1 MARIRT
7 VKPSLFRHY
16 DLYKAEKETKLPL
29 RLAWIGLF
37 TVCDREGRF
46 KWRPEEIK
54 PDVLPFDEKVDFA
67 QVLKAL
73 DAYGFV
79 EKYEVDGEAFG
90 CIPSWRLHQVINV
103 REAASTIPA
112 PFDIEIVNGKRSRV
126 IPAELKRQVLEEEK
140 NCASCGSGENLT
152 IDHIH
157 PFSLGGRHVR
167 QNLQVLC
174 LSCNSKKGVRT
185 DLHMHARGEGKGKG
199 REEEKEEEGKGT
211 DISSEQSR
219 DLLEAL
225 PEFSSI
231 SELLKLRRVSS
242 KVQASWLKA
251 FPDPVWIIGEIM
263 KAVAW
268 EEANP
273 KRRKVN
279 FGAFLTN
286 WFSRGWDKRRHE
298 PQKKSVLEMFA
309 AGDGEL

>member
-7 VKPSLFRHY
+7 VKPALFRHY

-37 TVCDREGRF
+37 TVADREGRF

-54 PDVLPFDEKVDFA
+54 PDVLPFDDKVDFGD
-67 QVLKAL
+67 VL
-73 DAYGFV
+73 DALGLHGFV
-79 EKYEVDGEAFG
+79 EKYEIDGESYG
-90 CIPSWRLHQVINV
+90 HIPKWRLHQIINNKEAHSLIPPPTSPRV
-103 REAASTIPA
+103 RHAYP
-112 PFDIEIVNGKRSRV
+112 EI
-126 IPAELKRQVLEEEK
+126 
-140 NCASCGSGENLT
+140 
-152 IDHIH
+152 
-157 PFSLGGRHVR
+157 
-167 QNLQVLC
+167 
-174 LSCNSKKGVRT
+174 LSNSE
-185 DLHMHARGEGKGKG
+185 GEGKGKG
-199 REEEKEEEGKGT
+199 REEEEEKEGKGT

-231 SELLKLRRVSS
+231 SELLKLRRVST
-242 KVQASWLKA
+242 KVQASWLAA
-251 FPDPVWIIGEIM
+251 FPDAHWVIGEIM

-286 WFSRGWDKRRHE
+286 WFSRGWDRRRHDPLAGKSLKE
-298 PQKKSVLEMFA
+298 QMEKKYDL
-309 AGDGEL
+309 G